1 MKNLKHTKEYAEL
14 LALEEYNET
23 FNSRDFQIAQKNSQS
38 GFQRGYMKA
47 IEETAAPEM
56 LEALIGLI
64 KETTTLKQH
73 CIEQGYI
80 DWEDESIDGVKDL
93 DEKLEIASKAITKAT
108 K

>member
-1 MKNLKHTKEYAEL
+1 MGNVKHTKEYAEK
-14 LALEEYNET
+14 LAFEEYNET

-56 LEALIGLI
+56 LEAL
-64 KETTTLKQH
+64 KEMNAWVAVNFPEHGMKHEFGT
-73 CIEQGYI
+73 C
-80 DWEDESIDGVKDL
+80 
-93 DEKLEIASKAITKAT
+93 ASFNQMRTAIRNAT